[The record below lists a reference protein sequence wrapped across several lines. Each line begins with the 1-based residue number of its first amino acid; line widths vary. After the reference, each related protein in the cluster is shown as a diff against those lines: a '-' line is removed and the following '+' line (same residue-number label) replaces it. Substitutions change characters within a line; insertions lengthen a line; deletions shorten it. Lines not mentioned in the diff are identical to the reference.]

1 MKGDG
6 LTYMK
11 ELLILLLKI
20 EFICLI
26 FEINILLMSIT
37 AFIY

>member
-1 MKGDG
+1 
-6 LTYMK
+6 MK

-37 AFIY
+37 ALFIKTDNL